1 MPRGLV
7 RAGKVVLGDRPAG
20 NLDRINLTLDCLKP
34 WIAYKPWIELLR
46 SRSVSDLISAEV
58 SDRICKH
65 MNQDH
70 ADAVLLYAQ
79 VFGHAS
85 TATAAELLAVD
96 ATGMSLTAQV
106 DGNSTLVRV
115 QFEHPLQEAKE
126 AHHVLVDM
134 MKQAQAMQ
142 TVEP

>member
-1 MPRGLV
+1 M
-7 RAGKVVLGDRPAG
+7 
-20 NLDRINLTLDCLKP
+20 
-34 WIAYKPWIELLR
+34 
-46 SRSVSDLISAEV
+46 SDLISAEV

-79 VFGHAS
+79 VFGHAT

-96 ATGMSLTAQV
+96 ATGMSLTAQIE
-106 DGNSTLVRV
+106 GNPTAVRV
-115 QFEHPLQEAKE
+115 PFEQPLQDAKE

-134 MKQAQAMQ
+134 MKQAKAMQ
-142 TVEP
+142 TSEA